1 MNILKAYR
9 LPKTLV
15 DKLSKLAKETRRSEK
30 FYVEEALE
38 HYLNEYVD
46 AQLAK
51 DRFSDPKSKVIS
63 SKEMRAKL
71 GV

>member
-15 DKLSKLAKETRRSEK
+15 DRLSKLAKETKRSEK
-30 FYVEEALE
+30 FYIEEALQ
-38 HYLNEYVD
+38 HYLDEYSD

-51 DRFSDPKSKVIS
+51 DRFNDPKNKMVS
-63 SKEMRAKL
+63 SKELRSRL

>member
-9 LPKTLV
+9 LPKILV
-15 DKLSKLAKETRRSEK
+15 DRLSKLAKETKRSEK
-30 FYVEEALE
+30 YYVEEALQ
-38 HYLNEYVD
+38 HYLNEYAE

-63 SKEMRAKL
+63 SKDMRARL
-71 GV
+71 RV

>member
-15 DKLSKLAKETRRSEK
+15 SRLSKLAKATKRSET
-30 FYVEEALE
+30 FYVEEAIS

-46 AQLAK
+46 AQIAK
-51 DRFSDPKSKVIS
+51 DRFNDPRSKIIT
-63 SKEMRAKL
+63 SKEMRSRL

>member
-9 LPKTLV
+9 LPKILV
-15 DKLSKLAKETRRSEK
+15 DRLSKLAKETKRSET
-30 FYVEEALE
+30 FYIEEALQ
-38 HYLNEYVD
+38 HYLNEYAE

-63 SKEMRAKL
+63 SKAMRARL
-71 GV
+71 RV